1 MERDPAA
8 EYAQRMNKV
17 IDHIDRHLSEPID
30 LASLAE
36 VAHFSPFHFH
46 RLFAAWMG
54 ETAGDYLRRRRL
66 EKAALWL
73 AHHPR
78 KPVLEIA
85 LEVGFGS
92 GEAFARAFK
101 LQFGMTPT
109 AWRHAAPQRCF
120 ENLATRSRDATKR
133 NPDQALSKMDQA
145 GAGQSTDHERSLFQE
160 FIMDIKIVS
169 LPPARVAYMRHIG
182 PYGPSIGRFWQE
194 RFLPWRLAQGLEHS
208 PCYGVGHDDPDITPA
223 AKCRY
228 DACVAVP
235 DDFVAKSPVSIANLP
250 GGRYAVAKI
259 RGDGPAVG
267 AAWRT
272 LLREWLPSS
281 GMQPDGRPFFEYY
294 PVDAYYDPETGV
306 MDCQIC
312 LPVRP
317 L

>member
-1 MERDPAA
+1 MTMERNPAA
-8 EYAQRMNKV
+8 EYAQRMNRV

-30 LASLAE
+30 LATLAG

-54 ETAGDYLRRRRL
+54 ETVGDYLRRRRL
-66 EKAALWL
+66 EKAALL
-73 AHHPR
+73 LMHQRR

-85 LEVGFGS
+85 LDVGFGS
-92 GEAFARAFK
+92 SEAFARAFK
-101 LQFGMTPT
+101 LQFGATPT
-109 AWRHAAPQRCF
+109 AWRRAAQ
-120 ENLATRSRDATKR
+120 S
-133 NPDQALSKMDQA
+133 NPDQPLSKMDQVRA
-145 GAGQSTDHERSLFQE
+145 PRLPDHVRSLSQE
-160 FIMDIKIVS
+160 FIMDIKILT

-182 PYGPSIGRFWQE
+182 PYGPSVGRFWQE
-194 RFLPWRLAQGLEHS
+194 RFLPWRLAQGLENS

-235 DDFVAKSPVSIANLP
+235 EDFVAKSPVSIANLP
-250 GGRYAVAKI
+250 GGRYAVAYV

-267 AAWRT
+267 AAWMT
-272 LLREWLPSS
+272 MLREWLPSS

-294 PVDAYYDPETGV
+294 PVDTYYDPQTGV
-306 MDCQIC
+306 MECQLC